1 MTRGVF
7 FSALAAFSLIA
18 VSPTVRAQ
26 EQAQENP
33 EEYLETAF
41 ELLETYHINR
51 NEADWAALRE
61 AARALTTHAHTPAD
75 THAALRAVIVALD
88 EKHSYLVPPR
98 RPRKTT
104 SATSNAKP
112 PLPPMPEGKR
122 IEGQIGYVAIPSL
135 TTVQGRK
142 QVGVQY
148 RDTLQSL
155 LKDLD
160 ESASCGWIIDLRK
173 NFGGNMWPMLNGL
186 DPLLGDGPFGYFV
199 GLENKSAWV
208 RTFQGISAGSANAK
222 SEPTPLFTLQN
233 ASRPVAV
240 LIGEQ
245 TTSSGEMVA
254 IALIRL
260 PNSKSFGKPTA
271 NFTTAVRPFPL
282 SDGAVLGI
290 TSSRVA
296 FASGELVKGAIEPDA
311 VVEDEAQE
319 EAAGWLE
326 EQCRTTRA

>member
-1 MTRGVF
+1 M
-7 FSALAAFSLIA
+7 
-18 VSPTVRAQ
+18 RAQ
-26 EQAQENP
+26 EQAQEDP
-33 EEYLETAF
+33 KEYLESAF
-41 ELLETYHINR
+41 ELLESYHINR
-51 NEADWAALRE
+51 NEADWAALRD
-61 AARALTTHAHTPAD
+61 AARALTAQAHSPAD

-98 RPRKTT
+98 KPRKTI
-104 SATSNAKP
+104 SAATNAKP

-122 IEGQIGYVAIPSL
+122 LEGEIGYVAIPSL
-135 TTVQGRK
+135 TTVQGRE

-160 ESASCGWIIDLRK
+160 KNASCGWIIDLRK

-199 GLENKSAWV
+199 GLEEKSAWV
-208 RTFQGISAGSANAK
+208 RTFQGISASTANAK
-222 SEPTPLFTLQN
+222 SEPSPSFKLQN
-233 ASRPVAV
+233 SSRPIAV

-254 IALIRL
+254 IALIGL
-260 PNSKSFGKPTA
+260 TNSKSFGKPSA

-290 TSSRVA
+290 TSSQVA
-296 FASGELVKGAIEPDA
+296 FASGELVKGAIEPD
-311 VVEDEAQE
+311 VLVEDEAQE